1 MKITMP
7 RRARMALQDWASRYS
22 GYDEHMEKLHPPQGY
37 LTWGDV
43 RFTINTI
50 TFSGGKIHVKAT
62 AGATEAGQVKGR
74 VTVLGTDELP
84 AFQGVRAEDMGIKMS
99 GTSWEFTWD
108 ADLSRITADDR
119 PDAPQPA

>member
-1 MKITMP
+1 MRLLP
-7 RRARMALQDWASRYS
+7 GRAREALRVWAVRYS
-22 GYDEHMEKLHPPQGY
+22 GFEAHLNEAHPPQGY
-37 LTWGDV
+37 MSWGDV

-50 TFSGGKIHVKAT
+50 TFSGGRIHIKAT
-62 AGATEAGQVKGR
+62 AGAMEAGQVKGR

-84 AFQGVRAEDMGIKMS
+84 AFQGVRAEDMGTKMS
-99 GTSWEFTWD
+99 GTSWQFTWD